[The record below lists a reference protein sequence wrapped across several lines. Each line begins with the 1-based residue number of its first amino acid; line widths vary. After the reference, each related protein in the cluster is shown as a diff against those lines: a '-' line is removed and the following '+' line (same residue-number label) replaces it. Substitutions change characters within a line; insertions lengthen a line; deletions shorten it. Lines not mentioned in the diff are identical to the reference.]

1 MPRVIA
7 YLTAYS
13 ICVSLGTQ
21 MVSAQQSGQ
30 VPTPVQAAKLEQ
42 PQELADS
49 VARTTSLSSE
59 ATTISEI
66 LLAQSTAEGRSD
78 ESPSDVNSPET
89 DDADTDETMDEDRD
103 TNNETAQRNQRRIDL
118 LRRPLR
124 LIRIVAA
131 TDAPVPN
138 SVADEVL
145 GQSDDVLISSSG
157 QTVPQPSRYTTSFCH
172 RPLYF
177 EELNLERCGN
187 TYGCATNAVSGFHF
201 LTNTAML
208 PYRLATQRPDCTEP
222 TRGDCQT
229 CQEYSHDIEPFGFE
243 PRGVLVEAAAAA
255 GFVFLMM

>member
-1 MPRVIA
+1 MPRFLMLLIMFCGFHAILQSRAFGQQPDFGPALLRIA
-7 YLTAYS
+7 ASEPENSNERAIGLNADF
-13 ICVSLGTQ
+13 G
-21 MVSAQQSGQ
+21 
-30 VPTPVQAAKLEQ
+30 VP
-42 PQELADS
+42 S
-49 VARTTSLSSE
+49 
-59 ATTISEI
+59 TIS
-66 LLAQSTAEGRSD
+66 LAQSVETQSNDDDSNDEEEVEDNGDSD
-78 ESPSDVNSPET
+78 KEQARNTEVEK
-89 DDADTDETMDEDRD
+89 
-103 TNNETAQRNQRRIDL
+103 RNQRRIES
-118 LRRPLR
+118 LRKPIRS
-124 LIRIVAA
+124 IRITAK
-131 TDAPVPN
+131 TSAPVPE

-145 GQSDDVLISSSG
+145 SRTESLTLSSSG
-157 QTVPQPSRYTTSFCH
+157 STLSPPNRYTSSFCH

-208 PYRLATQRPDCTEP
+208 PYRLATQRPDYTVP